1 MRLRSRQVSCKTGS
15 IPAATS
21 SAAAAV
27 ALMWAWAL
35 APSVT
40 LTASAS
46 PRNGSALAVRS
57 SGLQDTG
64 GTTSAVMTKRPATRR
79 CTKPPPGGGKGW
91 DDIKGPGPD
100 LDMEDGERVLIY
112 NGAMRGEGLCARR
125 DCAMPELARQRGKRR
140 F

>member
-1 MRLRSRQVSCKTGS
+1 MRLRSRQVSCKIGS

-21 SAAAAV
+21 NAAAAI

-64 GTTSAVMTKRPATRR
+64 GTTSAVMTKRPAARR
-79 CTKPPPGGGKGW
+79 CAKLLPCGDNGC
-91 DDIKGPGPD
+91 DDIKVPGPD
-100 LDMEDGERVLIY
+100 GDMEDR
-112 NGAMRGEGLCARR
+112 EGV
-125 DCAMPELARQRGKRR
+125 PYI
-140 F
+140 

>member
-1 MRLRSRQVSCKTGS
+1 MRLRSRQVSCKIGS

-35 APSVT
+35 APSVM

-46 PRNGSALAVRS
+46 PRSGSALAVRS

-64 GTTSAVMTKRPATRR
+64 GITSAVMTKRPAARR
-79 CTKPPPGGGKGW
+79 CAKLLPAGGDGC
-91 DDIKGPGPD
+91 DDMDAPGPD
-100 LDMEDGERVLIY
+100 GDMEDRERVLIY
-112 NGAMRGEGLCARR
+112 NDAMRVEGLC
-125 DCAMPELARQRGKRR
+125 
-140 F
+140 

>member
-1 MRLRSRQVSCKTGS
+1 MRLRSRQVSCKIGS

-27 ALMWAWAL
+27 APMWAWAL

-64 GTTSAVMTKRPATRR
+64 RTTSAVITKRPAPKR
-79 CTKPPPGGGKGW
+79 CTKLPPGGDNGC
-91 DDIKGPGPD
+91 DDIQRPGPD
-100 LDMEDGERVLIY
+100 LDMEDGERGLIY
-112 NGAMRGEGLCARR
+112 NGALKVEG
-125 DCAMPELARQRGKRR
+125 
-140 F
+140 